1 MNEHIGVWE
10 EIWFITPQSISTSFL
25 LRIYIYP
32 ATPLTRGTFAG
43 AKHVCE
49 ELIHH
54 EISLGFLNL
63 AAAVKSAHRQL
74 PKALWKRSARARQ
87 EGMTARIVPDPT
99 WFRNATHKGRK
110 RRTRWESTEGGVKKK
125 MTRGR
130 KGRKNRGQWTVPF
143 VIFSSP
149 TSSRTCADRTMW
161 LRPFTAG
168 QFRAPRE
175 MLLDMFTITSNTLDP
190 SISRASRAVASTDSC
205 FKHPEIIQRLL
216 WSTIAHARARHNM
229 DGYHCVLL

>member
-10 EIWFITPQSISTSFL
+10 EIWFIAPQSICPSFL

-54 EISLGFLNL
+54 EVSLSFLNL

-74 PKALWKRSARARQ
+74 PKALWKRSARAWQ

-110 RRTRWESTEGGVKKK
+110 RKTRWESTEGGMKKK
-125 MTRGR
+125 MGGGGGGEGGGR
-130 KGRKNRGQWTVPF
+130 IGANEPFLSLYSLLPSRHARARIVLCDYGHLPPGNSVNR
-143 VIFSSP
+143 
-149 TSSRTCADRTMW
+149 
-161 LRPFTAG
+161 
-168 QFRAPRE
+168 
-175 MLLDMFTITSNTLDP
+175 MLLDTFTIMSNTLDP
-190 SISRASRAVASTDSC
+190 SISRQSRRRVDR
-205 FKHPEIIQRLL
+205 F
-216 WSTIAHARARHNM
+216 
-229 DGYHCVLL
+229 VF